1 MPRAQSTDYL
11 HSMRFQ
17 VEVAD
22 GTSGFLGQP
31 QAGFSAVTVPEMTI
45 ESVEYKEGQMIYT
58 RKFPGNPSMAE
69 LTMSRGVTKT
79 DTAFWSWIQTVAEGG
94 NYRADLRIKHY
105 HRESLPNA
113 AFPPPATPNSTVID
127 QSAGARV
134 YEVHEAFPMR
144 HKVASDLDATAS
156 EVSIMELDVAY
167 EHFNVLPMI

>member
-22 GTSGFLGQP
+22 GNHLFLGQP
-31 QAGFSAVTVPEMTI
+31 EAGFSAVTVPEMTI

-58 RKFPGNPSMAE
+58 RKYPGNPSMAE
-69 LTMSRGVTKT
+69 LTMSRGVTRT
-79 DTAFWSWIQTVAEGG
+79 DTSFWSWVQTVAEGG
-94 NYRADLRIKHY
+94 DYRADLRIKHY
-105 HRESLPNA
+105 HRDSLPNV
-113 AFPPPATPNSTVID
+113 AFPPPAVPNSTVINKD
-127 QSAGARV
+127 AGAKV

-156 EVSIMELDVAY
+156 EVSIMELDVAF
-167 EHFNVLPMI
+167 EHFAVLPML